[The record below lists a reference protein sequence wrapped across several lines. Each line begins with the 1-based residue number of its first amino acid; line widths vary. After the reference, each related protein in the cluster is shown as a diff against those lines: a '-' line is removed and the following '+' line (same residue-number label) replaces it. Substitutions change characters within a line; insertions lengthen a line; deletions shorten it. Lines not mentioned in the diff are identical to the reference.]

1 MRKKIFTKVICF
13 IMGVIVFSTCTISS
27 KAQEND
33 TVYQYTDR
41 EGQIYNYYLD
51 ENKNPY
57 IISDGEIIYVALPL
71 DFLEVTDEETL
82 QELQSSIKT
91 NSNERSAPTNYVDI
105 STGGNPSGLASP
117 EYTMNVTFN
126 SQVTNKK
133 TDVLKVNTSHNRVF
147 ARVSNVSKPIWV
159 LDSDVTVVLY
169 FYDEIEDKWFSNHYI
184 GQNLTVNPLNIQFL
198 SGINEFIQFD
208 VRQSSPVS
216 SFTFTTWTAAII

>member
-1 MRKKIFTKVICF
+1 MQKKFFTKVICF

-33 TVYQYTDR
+33 TAYQYTDR
-41 EGQIYNYYLD
+41 EGKIYNYYLD

-133 TDVLKVNTSHNRVF
+133 SDVLKLNRNHNYIL
-147 ARVSNVSKPIWV
+147 ASVSNVSKPIWV
-159 LDSDVTVVLY
+159 LDSDVTLVIY
-169 FYDEIEDKWFSNHYI
+169 YYDEVDERWFSLHYI
-184 GQNLTVNPLNIQFL
+184 GQNLVIKPFKVKFPI
-198 SGINEFIQFD
+198 SVNEFVQFD
-208 VRQSSPVS
+208 VRQSSPIS
-216 SFTFTTWTAAII
+216 SFTFSAWTAAL